1 MKSISSFEWTIVL
14 LACLLYL
21 IVYSAA
27 GLPRA
32 GPAGQT
38 WPNIRFNLACQMFL
52 VIKKFKLRRTLYY
65 FFVFFHC
72 LCGQIVWDLPN
83 VIMMGRVTLLHLN
96 NTIHNNRCCF
106 CPEVHH
112 QVSSFCPPGENVWH
126 PCSRMC
132 DQYTWEKGCL
142 SGSIGGYVCQMM
154 RKYDLYLFQ

>member
-1 MKSISSFEWTIVL
+1 MKFMKSISSFEWTIVL

-21 IVYSAA
+21 IVDSAA

-83 VIMMGRVTLLHLN
+83 VIMIEWEWHFYISTTQSITIGVAFVPRSTIKFRLSALQEKMFGTRALECVISTPGRKVVFLAL
-96 NTIHNNRCCF
+96 
-106 CPEVHH
+106 
-112 QVSSFCPPGENVWH
+112 
-126 PCSRMC
+126 
-132 DQYTWEKGCL
+132 
-142 SGSIGGYVCQMM
+142 
-154 RKYDLYLFQ
+154 